1 MSHQHHITRIDPP
14 KESFFEFRWKVV
26 HPNDVVDETISP
38 VFYVADHQI
47 RMKIYKPEKEDFI
60 ALDDQGGSPCKVTTH
75 LCVSI
80 FTTMRLRNV
89 PAKEFK
95 VTIRNDRGEKE
106 KLCEPNDPTRP
117 ENTYWRGA
125 FHPAASTVIVI
136 DLSVGRKHWALDET
150 SLDNGLT
157 PTNALHAILF
167 DHGLADLWTGGEFTD
182 CVLVVGERRFRAHK
196 VVLAGCS
203 PVLREKLKHT
213 DELVL
218 AGPAIEHKIEGRP
231 IDADDF
237 QAFLSCIY
245 TGRVADTKR
254 RVLPL
259 MQLADRFKVHG
270 LRLACQSYLD
280 ECVQKAQK
288 KTTTTTLGGLGMDE
302 VGSMVE
308 ELYTDT
314 VLPNIPEEV
323 AKLCAAIREMQ
334 NK

>member
-1 MSHQHHITRIDPP
+1 MSHQRHITIVDPP

-47 RMKIYKPEKEDFI
+47 RMKIHKPEKEDFV
-60 ALDDQGGSPCKVTTH
+60 ALDDQGGSSACKETTH

-80 FTTMRLRNV
+80 FTTMELRNV

-95 VTIRNDRGEKE
+95 VTIGNDRGEKE
-106 KLCEPNDPTRP
+106 KLCEPNGPTWP
-117 ENTYWRGA
+117 ENIYWRGA
-125 FHPAASTVIVI
+125 FHPASTTTSIAI
-136 DLSVGRKHWALDET
+136 DLTVGRKHWAMDTT

-167 DHGLADLWTGGEFTD
+167 DDGLANLWTGGEFTD

-203 PVLREKLKHT
+203 PVLRDKLKRT
-213 DELVL
+213 DELVI
-218 AGPAIEHKIEGRP
+218 AGPEIEHQIDGRA
-231 IDADDF
+231 IDPDDF

-245 TGRVADTKR
+245 TGRVADMKSQ
-254 RVLPL
+254 VLPL
-259 MQLADRFKVHG
+259 MQLADRFKVYG

-280 ECVQKAQK
+280 ECVRKAR
-288 KTTTTTLGGLGMDE
+288 KTTTTTTMGGFGMDE
-302 VGSMVE
+302 E
-308 ELYTDT
+308 FYTET

-323 AKLCAAIREMQ
+323 AKLCAAIREIQ